1 MKKGISFIGILK
13 VFIISFAMIITSLI
27 GPQIIS
33 TISANGFDLTQIVDV
48 LLGRV
53 ESQDQKII
61 QLEKELEELK
71 EKLEQEKEKPQEEVV
86 VVKPTPEE
94 PKPEEIKLEEPKP
107 TEPKPEVK
115 PTEPKPVVKPTEPKP
130 INSIVVNPT
139 VSVYMKD
146 TSFKLIWTKDEGTQ
160 LKGYKVVF
168 SPTNSKPS
176 YPNDGY
182 LVWITDKNQH
192 YTYVDNSIKYQ
203 GGDINGY
210 LQPDTEY
217 FVAITYVYQDQ
228 SVTTEAIIVKTPA
241 SFNTPDSEPL
251 PPSTL
256 SLSAKMQDTSF
267 KLIWTKEISNQLVEY
282 KVVISQFNNLP
293 SFPNDGYLVC
303 IEDKNLHYTYV
314 DNKTQYT
321 GGDFYGYLLADTE
334 YYISVTYVY
343 QTHSVTTAPIK
354 IKTPTNLYVP
364 TR

>member
-1 MKKGISFIGILK
+1 MKKGSSFIGILR
-13 VFIISFAMIITSLI
+13 VIIISFSMLITALI

-53 ESQDQKII
+53 ENQDQKIL

-71 EKLEQEKEKPQEEVV
+71 EKIEQEKDKPKEEVV

-94 PKPEEIKLEEPKP
+94 PEPEEVKPEEPKP
-107 TEPKPEVK
+107 MEPKPEVKPVEPKPIVK
-115 PTEPKPVVKPTEPKP
+115 PTEPKPVNP
-130 INSIVVNPT
+130 IVVNPT

-168 SPTNSKPS
+168 SPTNTKPS

-182 LVWITDKNQH
+182 LSWITDKNQH
-192 YTYVDNSIKYQ
+192 YIYVDNSIKYQ

-210 LQPDTEY
+210 LKPDTEY

-228 SVTTEAIIVKTPA
+228 SVTSNVIKVKTPA
-241 SFNTPDSEPL
+241 SFNTEDSQPL
-251 PPSTL
+251 PPT
-256 SLSAKMQDTSF
+256 SLSVSVKMQDTSF

-282 KVVISQFNNLP
+282 KVVISQFNNKP
-293 SFPNDGYLVC
+293 SFPNDGFLVC
-303 IEDKNLHYTYV
+303 IDDKNLHYTYV

-334 YYISVTYVY
+334 YFVSITYVY
-343 QTHSVTTAPIK
+343 QNHTVTTETIK
-354 IKTPTNLYVP
+354 IKTPLNLYVP